1 MHEASYVAV
10 FDPSN
15 EDSWRTTLY
24 TSAAALVQGED
35 DAIAN
40 CANLASL
47 LFHSLPDVSWCGW
60 YLLRDGGLV
69 LGPFAGKPACTRI
82 RLGRGV
88 CGTSAF
94 ERRTI
99 LVDDVEAFDG
109 HIACDASTRSE
120 VVIPLMLEDRLLGV
134 LDLDSPI
141 PARFSP
147 DDAAFLESV
156 CRLVAASS
164 RFE

>member
-1 MHEASYVAV
+1 
-10 FDPSN
+10 
-15 EDSWRTTLY
+15 
-24 TSAAALVQGED
+24 
-35 DAIAN
+35 
-40 CANLASL
+40 
-47 LFHSLPDVSWCGW
+47 
-60 YLLRDGGLV
+60 LRDGELV

-99 LVDDVEAFDG
+99 LVDDVETFDG
-109 HIACDASTRSE
+109 HIACDAATRSE